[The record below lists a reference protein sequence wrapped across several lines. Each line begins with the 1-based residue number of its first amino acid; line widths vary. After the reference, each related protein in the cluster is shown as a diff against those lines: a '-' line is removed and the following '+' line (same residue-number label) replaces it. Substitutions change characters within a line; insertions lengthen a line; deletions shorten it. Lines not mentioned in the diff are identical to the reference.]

1 MHAFRSGQT
10 FFLLARRDGSLNP
23 TMCYSI
29 IVSASGVLEKES
41 GKMSNYVTP
50 AYPSP
55 HKSSPGRG
63 RRIAIWILSILT
75 GVFFLTS
82 LFLFAAVVFILLG
95 TAGAEYAPD
104 KAFKE
109 RVLMGSGHDKVL
121 LLQVSGPIMDYES
134 IGMFGATRD
143 TVESVRKQLERAAED
158 DSVKAVLLEVN
169 SPGGG
174 ITASDTVHHLIA
186 GFKEETGKP
195 VVAYFADVAASGGYY
210 ISVGADTIMAH
221 PSTITGSI
229 GAIIGLMNFEGLFE
243 KIGLKDITIK
253 SARLKDM
260 GSPTRPMTEE
270 EEEIFKNILS
280 SMHERFVAV
289 VAQGRKNLTIDQV
302 RKLADGRVYTGEQ
315 AKELGLVDSLGYRED
330 GFEAAKQLAG
340 ITEARLVRYERVL
353 SFLRMLSGY
362 SEASR
367 DFSVN
372 FNLPESE
379 NMVLPMYLWR
389 PDW

>member
-1 MHAFRSGQT
+1 
-10 FFLLARRDGSLNP
+10 
-23 TMCYSI
+23 
-29 IVSASGVLEKES
+29 
-41 GKMSNYVTP
+41 MSNHATP
-50 AYPSP
+50 AYPSAR
-55 HKSSPGRG
+55 KSPAGRG

-82 LFLFAAVVFILLG
+82 LFLFGAVVFILLG

-104 KAFKE
+104 RAFKE
-109 RVLMGSGHDKVL
+109 RAIMGSGHDKVL

-210 ISVGADTIMAH
+210 ISVGADTIIAH
-221 PSTITGSI
+221 PSTLTGSI
-229 GAIIGLMNFEGLFE
+229 GAIIGLVNFEGLFE

-270 EEEIFKNILS
+270 EEEIFKSILS
-280 SMHERFVAV
+280 SVHERFVAV

-362 SEASR
+362 SGASR

-372 FNLPESE
+372 FNLPEPE